1 MSLGGKAKENRL
13 KENLAFKTSKHR
25 RGSIEIEEDSS
36 SSGSDCFE
44 YDYSN
49 LSDSI
54 VQFIMVEYSDG
65 MYNTNWLKFYSK
77 NL

>member
-1 MSLGGKAKENRL
+1 MSLGGNAKLNRL

-25 RGSIEIEEDSS
+25 RGLIEIEEDSS
-36 SSGSDCFE
+36 SSGSDSFE

-49 LSDSI
+49 LPDSI

-65 MYNTNWLKFYSK
+65 MYNENWLKFYSK